1 MAQVSLVPQVAA
13 KFSGFSPDAL
23 SFLRALKRNNRR
35 EWFQPRKEKYES
47 LIKAP
52 MLELVECLNHE
63 FARFAPHYITPP
75 QKAVYRIYRDTRF
88 SKDKTPYKTHIS
100 CIFPRSN
107 AVKREG
113 AVFYFHFTEKELLMF
128 GGVWGPERDE
138 LLAYRTLIQES
149 HEELA
154 AILAEPKLRKAFGKL
169 QGEQLSRMPKGF
181 PVDHPAEALL
191 RQRQW
196 YLEDTIDAK
205 VITSPK
211 LTQELARR
219 FELMTPFVEFMNR
232 PLAEKKKLSKKMLF
246 MDF

>member
-1 MAQVSLVPQVAA
+1 MAQVSLVPQVRSR
-13 KFSGFSPDAL
+13 FSGFSPDAL

-52 MLELVECLNHE
+52 MLELIECLNQE
-63 FARFAPHYITPP
+63 LARFAPHYIQPP

-100 CIFPRSN
+100 AIFPRSN

-113 AVFYFHFTEKELLMF
+113 AVFYFHFTEKELLVF
-128 GGVWGPERDE
+128 GGVWSPERDE
-138 LLAYRTLIQES
+138 LRAYRTLIQES

-154 AILAEPKLRKAFGKL
+154 EILAQPKLRRAFGEL

-181 PVDHPAEALL
+181 PVDHPAEGLL

-196 YLEDTIDAK
+196 YLENTLDAK
-205 VITSPK
+205 ILCSPR
-211 LTQELARR
+211 LPQELAKR
-219 FELMTPFVEFMNR
+219 FELMAPFVEFMNR
-232 PLAEKKKLSKKMLF
+232 AFAQKKPAKKMMF
-246 MDF
+246 MGF